1 MPTPPRILVL
11 GSLPADLAA
20 QLAGT
25 RITPAADPVA
35 AMDCLLAEPF
45 DGVLTDAATARE
57 VFAAQ
62 RRDAIVLAYMDKGA
76 AVLDAQSVITWVNP
90 AMQRLCHGDALGRT
104 MMEALGATT
113 LVSEVADPLS
123 AARAGTAVNFRLFRP
138 ASADRPYLDVTIQP
152 VVNSSGAVDQQ
163 IAIVRNITPEVEQQR
178 KLDALHQAG
187 RELADLDP
195 DQLAEMNVPTR
206 VELLKQNLRR
216 YIHDLLRYDI
226 IEVRLLDR
234 RTGELRPLLEDGMT
248 STAARRELFARETSN
263 GVTGYVAATGQSY
276 LCMDTA
282 GDPLYLEGATGAR
295 SSMTVP
301 LKYHDEVVGTLNVES
316 PRLAGFGPD
325 DLQFTE
331 LFSKEIATAL
341 HTLDLLTAQQSCTAA
356 QSVDLINREISIP
369 VDDILASSAVLLG
382 QFEETDPAVADQ
394 LRRILAGARLVK
406 ESLRKVERDLQGEQP
421 GRRST
426 PLAGRRILVLDAEER
441 TRKSAHLMIAQ
452 LGAEVETVA
461 SAAESIALLKVIP
474 FDAVLMETKPA
485 DLGGFDTYCRL
496 KAARPGVR
504 IAMTT
509 GFGYDSAHSIVK
521 ARADGMEYVLFKP
534 FRQDQLLKAILDPAT
549 SGPLPPPVTLQS
561 LAATGK
567 IA

>member
-1 MPTPPRILVL
+1 MPTPPRILAL
-11 GSLPADLAA
+11 GSLPAELAA
-20 QLAGT
+20 QLAGA
-25 RITPAADPVA
+25 RLAHAADPLA
-35 AMDCLLAEPF
+35 AIDRLLAEPF
-45 DGVLTDAATARE
+45 DGVVTDAATALQ
-57 VFAAQ
+57 VLAAQ

-76 AVLDAQSVITWVNP
+76 AVLDADSVITWVNP
-90 AMQRLCHGDALGRT
+90 AMQRFCHGEALGRT

-123 AARAGTAVNFRLFRP
+123 VARGGTAVNFRLYRP

-152 VVNSSGAVDQQ
+152 VANSSGHVDQQ

-216 YIHDLLRYDI
+216 YIRDLLHYDI

-234 RTGELRPLLEDGMT
+234 RTGELRPLLQDGMT
-248 STAARRELFARETSN
+248 PTAAHRELFARELSN

-356 QSVDLINREISIP
+356 QSVDLINREISLP
-369 VDDILASSAVLLG
+369 VDDILASAAVLLG
-382 QFEETDPAVADQ
+382 QFEATDPAAAEQ
-394 LRRILAGARLVK
+394 LRRILAGARAVK
-406 ESLRKVERDLQGEQP
+406 DSLRKVERDLQAGARD
-421 GRRST
+421 GRST
-426 PLAGRRILVLDAEER
+426 PLAGQRILVLDAEER
-441 TRKSAHLMIAQ
+441 TRKAAHLMIAQ

-461 SAAESIALLKVIP
+461 SATEGIALLKVVP
-474 FDAVLMETKPA
+474 FDAVLMETKPV
-485 DLGGFDTYCRL
+485 DLGGFDTYTRL

-521 ARADGMEYVLFKP
+521 ARADGMEHVLFKP
-534 FRQDQLLKAILDPAT
+534 FRQDQLLKAILDPAA
-549 SGPLPPPVTLQS
+549 SPLTPPTLQS
-561 LAATGK
+561 VAATGK

>member
-11 GSLPADLAA
+11 GSLPAELAA
-20 QLAGT
+20 QLDGARLTAAGD
-25 RITPAADPVA
+25 PLAAIER
-35 AMDCLLAEPF
+35 LLAEPF
-45 DGVLTDAATARE
+45 DGVVTDAATARE
-57 VFAAQ
+57 VLAAQ

-76 AVLDAQSVITWVNP
+76 AVLDADSVITWVNP
-90 AMQRLCHGDALGRT
+90 AMQRFCHGEALGRT

-123 AARAGTAVNFRLFRP
+123 VARAGTAVNFRLYRP

-152 VVNSSGAVDQQ
+152 VANSSGRVDQQ

-234 RTGELRPLLEDGMT
+234 RSGELRPLLEDGMT
-248 STAARRELFARETSN
+248 ATAARRELFAREVSN

-276 LCMDTA
+276 LCLDTA

-382 QFEETDPAVADQ
+382 QFEESDPAVADQ

-441 TRKSAHLMIAQ
+441 TRKSAHLMMAQ

-534 FRQDQLLKAILDPAT
+534 FRQDQLLKAILDPAN
-549 SGPLPPPVTLQS
+549 SGTLPPPVTLQS

>member
-1 MPTPPRILVL
+1 MPTPPRILAL
-11 GSLPADLAA
+11 GSLPADLAEQFGGA
-20 QLAGT
+20 RLAH
-25 RITPAADPVA
+25 AADPLDA
-35 AMDCLLAEPF
+35 IDKLLAEPF
-45 DGVLTDAATARE
+45 DAVVTDAATALQ
-57 VFAAQ
+57 VLAAQ

-76 AVLDAQSVITWVNP
+76 AVLDADSVITWVNP
-90 AMQRLCHGDALGRT
+90 AMQRFCHSDALGRT

-113 LVSEVADPLS
+113 LVSEVADPMS
-123 AARAGTAVNFRLFRP
+123 VARGGTAVNFRLYRP

-152 VVNSSGAVDQQ
+152 VANSSGVVDQQ

-216 YIHDLLRYDI
+216 YIRDLLHYDI

-234 RTGELRPLLEDGMT
+234 RTGELRPLLQDGMT
-248 STAARRELFARETSN
+248 PTAAHRELFARETSN

-356 QSVDLINREISIP
+356 QSVDLISREISLP
-369 VDDILASSAVLLG
+369 VDSILASAAVLLG
-382 QFEETDPAVADQ
+382 QFEGTDIVVSEQ
-394 LRRILAGARLVK
+394 LRRILAGARAVK
-406 ESLRKVERDLQGEQP
+406 DSLRKVERDLQG
-421 GRRST
+421 GARDGRST
-426 PLAGRRILVLDAEER
+426 PLAGHRILVLDAEER

-461 SAAESIALLKVIP
+461 SAAEGIALLKVVP
-474 FDAVLMETKPA
+474 FDAVLMETKPV
-485 DLGGFDTYCRL
+485 DLGGFDTYTRL

-521 ARADGMEYVLFKP
+521 ARADGMEHVLFKP
-534 FRQDQLLKAILDPAT
+534 FRQDQLLKAILDPAAPPRT
-549 SGPLPPPVTLQS
+549 PPPTLQGV
-561 LAATGK
+561 AATSK

>member
-1 MPTPPRILVL
+1 MPNPPRILVL

-20 QLAGT
+20 QLAGA

-57 VFAAQ
+57 VLAAQ

-123 AARAGTAVNFRLFRP
+123 AARAGTAVNFRLYRP

-216 YIHDLLRYDI
+216 YIRDLLRYDI

-316 PRLAGFGPD
+316 PRLSGFGPD

-382 QFEETDPAVADQ
+382 QFEETDPTVADQ

-534 FRQDQLLKAILDPAT
+534 FRQDQLLKAILDPSASAVTPPPALQGVAAT
-549 SGPLPPPVTLQS
+549 S
-561 LAATGK
+561 K

>member
-20 QLAGT
+20 QLAGA

-35 AMDCLLAEPF
+35 AMDSLLAEPF

-57 VFAAQ
+57 VLAAQ

-90 AMQRLCHGDALGRT
+90 AMQRLCHGEALGRT

-113 LVSEVADPLS
+113 LVSEVPDPLS
-123 AARAGTAVNFRLFRP
+123 AARAGTAVNFRLYRP

-152 VVNSSGAVDQQ
+152 VPNSSGTVDQQ

-216 YIHDLLRYDI
+216 YIRDLLHYDI

-234 RTGELRPLLEDGMT
+234 RNGELRPLLQDGMT
-248 STAARRELFARETSN
+248 ATATHRELFARETSN

-369 VDDILASSAVLLG
+369 VDNILAGTAVLLG
-382 QFEETDPAVADQ
+382 QFEGTDPAVAEQ
-394 LRRILAGARLVK
+394 LRRILAGARAVK
-406 ESLRKVERDLQGEQP
+406 ESLLKVERDLQGERF
-421 GRRST
+421 GGRST
-426 PLAGRRILVLDAEER
+426 PLAGHRILVLDAEER
-441 TRKSAHLMIAQ
+441 TRKAAHLMIAQ

-521 ARADGMEYVLFKP
+521 ARADGMEHVLFKP
-534 FRQDQLLKAILDPAT
+534 FRQDQLLKAILDPAA
-549 SGPLPPPVTLQS
+549 SPVTPAPALQGV
-561 LAATGK
+561 AATSK

>member
-1 MPTPPRILVL
+1 L

-20 QLAGT
+20 QLAGA

-57 VFAAQ
+57 VLAAQ

-123 AARAGTAVNFRLFRP
+123 AARAGTAVNFRLYRP

-216 YIHDLLRYDI
+216 YIRDLLRYDI

-316 PRLAGFGPD
+316 PRLSGFGPD

-382 QFEETDPAVADQ
+382 QFEETDPTVADQ

-534 FRQDQLLKAILDPAT
+534 FRQDQLLKAILDPSASAVTPPPALQGVAAT
-549 SGPLPPPVTLQS
+549 S
-561 LAATGK
+561 K

>member
-1 MPTPPRILVL
+1 MPTPPRILAL
-11 GSLPADLAA
+11 GSLPADLAE
-20 QLAGT
+20 QLAGARLAHAT
-25 RITPAADPVA
+25 DPLAAIDR
-35 AMDCLLAEPF
+35 LLAEPF
-45 DGVLTDAATARE
+45 DGVVTDAATALQ
-57 VFAAQ
+57 VLAAQ

-76 AVLDAQSVITWVNP
+76 AVLDADSVITWVNP
-90 AMQRLCHGDALGRT
+90 AMQRFCHGEALGRT

-123 AARAGTAVNFRLFRP
+123 VARSGTAVNFRLYRP

-152 VVNSSGAVDQQ
+152 VTNSSGHVDQQ

-216 YIHDLLRYDI
+216 YIRDLLHYDI

-234 RTGELRPLLEDGMT
+234 RSGELRPLLQDGMT
-248 STAARRELFARETSN
+248 STAAHRELFARETSN

-356 QSVDLINREISIP
+356 QSVDLINREISLP
-369 VDDILASSAVLLG
+369 VDNILASAAVLLG
-382 QFEETDPAVADQ
+382 QFEATDPAAAEQ
-394 LRRILAGARLVK
+394 LRRILAGARAVK
-406 ESLRKVERDLQGEQP
+406 DSLRKVERDLQGGP
-421 GRRST
+421 RDGRST
-426 PLAGRRILVLDAEER
+426 PLAGQRILVLDAEER

-461 SAAESIALLKVIP
+461 SAAEGIALLKVVP
-474 FDAVLMETKPA
+474 FDAVLMETKPV
-485 DLGGFDTYCRL
+485 DLGGFDTYTRL

-521 ARADGMEYVLFKP
+521 ARADGMEHVLFKP
-534 FRQDQLLKAILDPAT
+534 FRQDQLLKAILDPAAL
-549 SGPLPPPVTLQS
+549 PLTPPPS
-561 LAATGK
+561 LHGVAATGK

>member
-1 MPTPPRILVL
+1 LPNPPRILVL
-11 GSLPADLAA
+11 GSLPAEVAE
-20 QLAGT
+20 QLGGA
-25 RITPAADPVA
+25 RLTPAADAGA
-35 AMDCLLAEPF
+35 AIERLRAEPF
-45 DGVLTDAATARE
+45 DGVLTDAATAGE
-57 VFAAQ
+57 VLAAQ
-62 RRDAIVLAYMDKGA
+62 RRDGIVLAYMDKGV
-76 AVLDAQSVITWVNP
+76 AVLDAQSLITWVNP
-90 AMQRLCHGDALGRT
+90 AMRRLCPGEPLGRT
-104 MMEALGATT
+104 MLEALGATT
-113 LVSEVADPLS
+113 LVSEVPDPLS
-123 AARAGTAVNFRLFRP
+123 AARAGAAVSFRLYRP
-138 ASADRPYLDVTIQP
+138 ASADRPYLDVTLQP
-152 VVNSSGAVDQQ
+152 VVDGAGAVDQQ
-163 IAIVRNITPEVEQQR
+163 IAIVRNVTPEVEQQR

-216 YIHDLLRYDI
+216 YIHDLLHYDI

-248 STAARRELFARETSN
+248 PAAARRELFARETSN

-316 PRLAGFGPD
+316 PRPAGFGPD

-369 VDDILASSAVLLG
+369 VDDILASAAVLLG
-382 QFEETDPAVADQ
+382 QFEEADPAAADQ
-394 LRRILAGARLVK
+394 LRRILAGARAVK
-406 ESLRKVERDLQGEQP
+406 ESLRKVERDLQVGP
-421 GRRST
+421 RAGRST
-426 PLAGRRILVLDAEER
+426 PLAGHRVLVLDAEER

-461 SAAESIALLKVIP
+461 SAAEGIALLKVIP
-474 FDAVLMETKPA
+474 FDAVLMETKPP
-485 DLGGFDTYCRL
+485 DLGGFDTYTRL

-521 ARADGMEYVLFKP
+521 ARADGMEHVLFKP
-534 FRQDQLLKAILDPAT
+534 FRQDQLLKALLDPAAL
-549 SGPLPPPVTLQS
+549 PLTPPPALHGV
-561 LAATGK
+561 AATGK